1 MGRQAAEK
9 EPHRAQNLRL
19 SGEALAS
26 IGKISLENAVVR
38 RWPGV
43 HRRDKWQIYENFDI
57 EVRCGGQFPVTTH
70 QGDRGWKS
78 PA

>member
-19 SGEALAS
+19 PGAALAS
-26 IGKISLENAVVR
+26 IGKISLESAVVR

-43 HRRDKWQIYENFDI
+43 HGRDKWQIYENLDI
-57 EVRCGGQFPVTTH
+57 GARCGGQYL
-70 QGDRGWKS
+70 
-78 PA
+78 